1 MWAIIL
7 GMHVYS
13 FLVSPHMA
21 PESRT
26 FYAYVG
32 GAVVIASFAM
42 FFYSMYSQPTYWGGK
57 MMPKTIRV
65 ALCTRLFG
73 QMPSNDMRRW
83 RNDVMFRLST
93 YGFTSVLTTI
103 AATYFVSPSSP
114 AAGFAILVVG
124 LSTVTVFDELRDC
137 AEVMMKEEKVRLKTQ

>member
-1 MWAIIL
+1 
-7 GMHVYS
+7 MHVYS
-13 FLVSPHMA
+13 LLVSPHMA

-32 GAVVIASFAM
+32 VAVVIVSFAR

-57 MMPKTIRV
+57 MLPKTIRV
-65 ALCTRLFG
+65 AMCTRLFG

-93 YGFTSVLTTI
+93 YGFTSVLATI

-114 AAGFAILVVG
+114 AAGFAILVVD
-124 LSTVTVFDELRDC
+124 LSTVTAFDELRDC
-137 AEVMMKEEKVRLKTQ
+137 AEVMMKEEKLRFKTQ